1 MAAIRDG
8 VPSPGCPSGGDVL
21 ISNVCTFPQAR
32 RKGRG
37 QVAFA
42 AVLDWARS
50 TGVAQ
55 AELMATGDGL
65 TMYEAAGFVAARY
78 PAMRA
83 SLSAATDHP

>member
-1 MAAIRDG
+1 M
-8 VPSPGCPSGGDVL
+8 
-21 ISNVCTFPQAR
+21 
-32 RKGRG
+32 
-37 QVAFA
+37 AFA